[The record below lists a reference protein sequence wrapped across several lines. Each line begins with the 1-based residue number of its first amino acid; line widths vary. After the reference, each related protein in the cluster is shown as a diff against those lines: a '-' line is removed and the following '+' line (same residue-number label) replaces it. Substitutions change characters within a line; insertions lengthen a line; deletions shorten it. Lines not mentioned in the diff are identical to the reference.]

1 MIRYE
6 VTLECSADTAPELEQ
21 WMRNVHIPDM
31 LATSCFAA
39 IHFDR
44 AEGRCRTVYQAA
56 SGGELERY
64 LTTYATAMR
73 QQFQQRFPVGV
84 AVSRETWEQVQ
95 RWSVA

>member
-6 VTLECSADTAPELEQ
+6 VTLECSDATAPELEQ

-31 LATSCFAA
+31 LATTCFAA

-44 AEGRCRTVYQAA
+44 AEGRFRTVYEAA
-56 SGGELERY
+56 NAGELERY
-64 LTTYATAMR
+64 LTTHATAMR
-73 QQFQQRFPVGV
+73 QHFQQRFPAGV

-95 RWSVA
+95 RWPAA